1 MTYRKLQGLAMQ
13 LGIEIAEEYRD
24 RMGEIFKMFEEFR
37 PEDDDMSEDMV
48 CALIDRITTTVG
60 YDFFIQW
67 EYTFG
72 PEVKDV

>member
-72 PEVKDV
+72 SEVKDV